1 MVLAGKFTT
10 KNDIIQMSMGHEQFT
25 LEHAYTS
32 FDFDHEDPQ
41 VKQLLDLFHLPK
53 YRQTCAEQ
61 QMDIEALAMVDLN
74 LDNRFIEELGLQL
87 KDIPTFRLVLTTA
100 KALMQA
106 KNMANIT
113 KAKKG
118 PEPNDTPTG
127 F

>member
-1 MVLAGKFTT
+1 
-10 KNDIIQMSMGHEQFT
+10 
-25 LEHAYTS
+25 
-32 FDFDHEDPQ
+32 
-41 VKQLLDLFHLPK
+41 
-53 YRQTCAEQ
+53 
-61 QMDIEALAMVDLN
+61 MDIEALAMVDLN